1 MATKLLITAEHSFC
15 FSSLSV
21 AIAFVTAPLDIAL
34 TPAFIDFDF
43 IGGNMLGKED
53 SDTKGKQRIHAWTA

>member
-21 AIAFVTAPLDIAL
+21 AMAFVTAPLDIAL
-34 TPAFIDFDF
+34 TPTFMDFDF
-43 IGGNMLGKED
+43 IGGNILHKEG
-53 SDTKGKQRIHAWTA
+53 SDTKAKKESTAG